1 MKEDFFLTPVPLTK
15 KETALRKKLEEKVF
29 STVRGFYIELGE
41 TLSEIQAKKLYKSTH
56 HCFADYS
63 REVLDMGKDYAY
75 RYIKAAEVIA
85 NLLTIVNK
93 NELESMRILSTNG
106 GQKELPLPQNE
117 SQARALVGLTPEEQR
132 EVWQETIATAE
143 DGKVTAAHVR
153 KTVRD
158 LGYAKMKKQ
167 VERAKR
173 PKKANG
179 RRKSEAFALAFKGFL
194 DAVQTEIDSKWA
206 TTDRLTVVR
215 HLDGIRGAIS
225 ENGNHRIPN
234 PGYAIEASN
243 TEKLMDAGFAIYQ
256 MDEKKL
262 VIRMLLHDDQWSV
275 VEQFDE
281 KKAMIEAFENILKDV
296 KNLRG

>member
-15 KETALRKKLEEKVF
+15 KETALRKKLEEKIF
-29 STVRGFYIELGE
+29 TTVQGFYVEIGQ
-41 TLSEIQAKKLYKSTH
+41 TLSEIQEKRLYKSTH
-56 HCFADYS
+56 RSFAEYS
-63 REVLDMGKDYAY
+63 REVLDMAKQSAY
-75 RYIKAAEVIA
+75 QYIQAYGVVK
-85 NLLTIVNK
+85 NLSTMVDE
-93 NELESMRILSTNG
+93 NELESVRHG
-106 GQKELPLPQNE
+106 GQKTLPFPQNE
-117 SQARALVGLTPEEQR
+117 RQARALVGLAPEEQR

-143 DGKVTAAHVR
+143 NGKVTAAHVR
-153 KTVRD
+153 KTVRE

-167 VERAKR
+167 VDKAKR

-179 RRKSEAFALAFKGFL
+179 ARKSEAFALAFKGFL
-194 DAVQTEIDSKWA
+194 DAVQTEIDGKWA

-225 ENGNHRIPN
+225 ENGNHRIPEK
-234 PGYAIEASN
+234 GYAIEASN
-243 TEKLMDAGFAIYQ
+243 TEKLMDAGFTIYQ

-275 VEQFDE
+275 VEQFED
-281 KKAMIEAFENILKDV
+281 KKVMVEYFENILKDV